1 MIQKVKQYMEEI
13 TPLPKPAYKER
24 VKDLAEELCKIKR
37 EDLPPQEVINRVV
50 ECITEEYIN
59 HMEEYPDNYTLY
71 RLSDFILLDYIKSV
85 HKKKSDENAFHTE
98 KQTIRRANR
107 EFLIDTNDSLF
118 DFLHSKYDLGM
129 DSLQKVST
137 AEVS

>member
-1 MIQKVKQYMEEI
+1 MIQKVKQYMEEL
-13 TPLPKPAYKER
+13 TALPKPAYKER

-50 ECITEEYIN
+50 ECITEEYIS
-59 HMEEYPDNYTLY
+59 HMEEYPDNYTLN

-98 KQTIRRANR
+98 KQSNR
-107 EFLIDTNDSLF
+107 
-118 DFLHSKYDLGM
+118 
-129 DSLQKVST
+129 
-137 AEVS
+137 

>member
-1 MIQKVKQYMEEI
+1 MEELNA
-13 TPLPKPAYKER
+13 LPKPAYKER
-24 VKDLAEELCKIKR
+24 VRELAEELCKIKR
-37 EDLPPQEVINRVV
+37 EDLPPQEVINSVV
-50 ECITEEYIN
+50 ECITEEYIS
-59 HMEEYPDNYTLY
+59 HMEEYPDNYTLN

-98 KQTIRRANR
+98 KQSNRRANR
-107 EFLIDTNDSLF
+107 EYLIYTNDSLF

-137 AEVS
+137 MEVS

>member
-1 MIQKVKQYMEEI
+1 MEELSA
-13 TPLPKPAYKER
+13 LPKPEYKER

-37 EDLPPQEVINRVV
+37 EDLPPQEVINKVV
-50 ECITEEYIN
+50 ECITEEYIS
-59 HMEEYPDNYTLY
+59 HMEEYPDNYTLN

-98 KQTIRRANR
+98 KQSNRRANR
-107 EFLIDTNDSLF
+107 EYLIYTNDSLF

-137 AEVS
+137 MEVS

>member
-1 MIQKVKQYMEEI
+1 MIQKVKQYMEEL
-13 TPLPKPAYKER
+13 TALPKPAYKER
-24 VKDLAEELCKIKR
+24 VRELSEELCKIKR

-50 ECITEEYIN
+50 ECITEEYIS
-59 HMEEYPDNYTLY
+59 HMEEYPDNYTLN

-98 KQTIRRANR
+98 KQSIRRANR
-107 EFLIDTNDSLF
+107 EYLIYTNDSLF

-137 AEVS
+137 MEVS

>member
-1 MIQKVKQYMEEI
+1 MIQKVKQYMEEL

-24 VKDLAEELCKIKR
+24 VRDLAEELCKIKR
-37 EDLPPQEVINRVV
+37 EDLPPQEVINGVV
-50 ECITEEYIN
+50 ECITEESIS
-59 HMEEYPDNYTLY
+59 HMEEYPDNYTLN

-98 KQTIRRANR
+98 KQSNRRSSR
-107 EFLIDTNDSLF
+107 EYLIYTNDSLF

-137 AEVS
+137 MEVS

>member
-1 MIQKVKQYMEEI
+1 MEEL
-13 TPLPKPAYKER
+13 TALPKPAYKER
-24 VKDLAEELCKIKR
+24 VRELSEELCKIKR

-50 ECITEEYIN
+50 ECITEEYIS
-59 HMEEYPDNYTLY
+59 HMEEYPDNYTLN

-98 KQTIRRANR
+98 KQSIRRANR
-107 EFLIDTNDSLF
+107 EYLIYTNDSLF

-137 AEVS
+137 MEVS

>member
-1 MIQKVKQYMEEI
+1 MEEL
-13 TPLPKPAYKER
+13 TALPKPEYKKR
-24 VKDLAEELCKIKR
+24 VRELSEELCKIKR

-85 HKKKSDENAFHTE
+85 HKKKSDKNAFYTE
-98 KQTIRRANR
+98 KQTVRRANR

>member
-1 MIQKVKQYMEEI
+1 MIQKVKQYMEEL

-24 VKDLAEELCKIKR
+24 VKDLAEELCKIKI

-50 ECITEEYIN
+50 ECITEEYIS
-59 HMEEYPDNYTLY
+59 HMEEYPDNYILN

-98 KQTIRRANR
+98 KQSNRRANR
-107 EFLIDTNDSLF
+107 EYLIYTNDSLF

-137 AEVS
+137 MEVS

>member
-1 MIQKVKQYMEEI
+1 MEELAA
-13 TPLPKPAYKER
+13 LPKPAYKER
-24 VKDLAEELCKIKR
+24 VRDLAEELCKIKR

-50 ECITEEYIN
+50 ECITEEYIS
-59 HMEEYPDNYTLY
+59 HMEEYPDNYTLN

-98 KQTIRRANR
+98 KQSNRRANR
-107 EFLIDTNDSLF
+107 EYLIYTNDSLF

-137 AEVS
+137 MEVS

>member
-1 MIQKVKQYMEEI
+1 MEEL
-13 TPLPKPAYKER
+13 TPLPKPTYKER
-24 VKDLAEELCKIKR
+24 VRDLAEELCKIKR

-50 ECITEEYIN
+50 ECITEEYIG
-59 HMEEYPDNYTLY
+59 HMEECPDNYTLN

-98 KQTIRRANR
+98 KQSNRRANR
-107 EFLIDTNDSLF
+107 EYLIYTNDSLF

-137 AEVS
+137 MEVS